1 MKKAVLSMD
10 VEDWF
15 HLDYFQRNLCDETY
29 SMLDG
34 LEKYL
39 RILESNNLP
48 SSFFV
53 LGEIAEKRIDF
64 FSELSRS
71 GFDISSHG
79 WNHVRPLSMSLDDFE
94 EDLSKSKKIMKKIN
108 IDKEFG
114 YRAPC
119 FSLDRSRLDLLK
131 KHSFSFSSSKIKF
144 KNHPLYGSI
153 DMEGYENVEDTIYRD
168 EDFYEFELSTLE
180 FFNKSLPI
188 CGGGYLRILPWKV
201 MKKLITKYL
210 HEEKDFY
217 FYIHPFELSE
227 KIPPTNLKAA
237 SRVNSFRFRYNIKSI
252 EPKMREMFELIDKAG
267 YEFTDFYSLKTQIQ
281 QSFKNED

>member
-15 HLDYFQRNLCDETY
+15 HLDYFQRKFCNETY

-39 RILESNNLP
+39 KILETYNLP

-53 LGEIAEKRIDF
+53 LGEIAEKRVDF

-71 GFDISSHG
+71 GFDVSSHG
-79 WNHVRPLSMSLDDFE
+79 WNHKRPLTMSMDDFE

-108 IDKEFG
+108 LNKEFG

-131 KHSFSFSSSKIKF
+131 KHNFSFSSSRINF
-144 KNHPLYGSI
+144 DNHPLYGNI
-153 DMEGYENVEDTIYRD
+153 DMEGYENIEDTIYRNK
-168 EDFYEFELSTLE
+168 DFYEFELSTLE

-188 CGGGYLRILPWKV
+188 CGGGYLRILPWKI
-201 MKKLITKYL
+201 MKRFIAKYL
-210 HEEKDFY
+210 QEENDFY

-227 KIPPTNLKAA
+227 TIAPMNLKAA
-237 SRVNSFRFRYNIKSI
+237 SGINNFRFRYNIKST
-252 EPKMREMFELIDKAG
+252 EYKMKEMFELIDKAG
-267 YEFTDFYSLKTQIQ
+267 YEFTDFYTLRTQIQ
-281 QSFKNED
+281 KSFNDVN